1 MCKYVSFQYYNKL
14 NKYILYYLLFKS
26 LYEYLFNPYTIS
38 DKIAIN
44 LLKKDIFV
52 NNNILVQ
59 GTFNHLCIFIISLI
73 IFKSKMKSQTI
84 KKDKI
89 NNPSN
94 ALTLIHK
101 TRVQIKSSLSLQFFC
116 SIISLFI
123 ICTQIKNIFSL
134 LELMDINFWMVEI
147 LFICLVNSAIFK
159 TEIYNH
165 KKLAIGIIIIFS
177 TIFKILSAIESF
189 KDNTKNYFLKRYR
202 WLIPVGIVLII
213 LNLFGRDYAM
223 CQMKYLF
230 DLKYISEIKFLMW
243 LGFFG
248 IIINLIGSLISTFI
262 PCINKNNI
270 NYICKIKE
278 NNNLYF
284 DNYKAYFEHFWKK
297 DKKTIE
303 NLLRIL
309 IILTKPFIFFFCN
322 LYQMIIIKFLSP
334 EYFICSYN
342 IFYFIIE
349 LANIIGNYIFGKSFE
364 KSKIYNL
371 LAEFFAIIGTFI
383 YLEFIQL
390 KCCGLDYYLKK
401 NIYKRGEKESNIE
414 QLYLNDDQ
422 DLSISNTI

>member
-1 MCKYVSFQYYNKL
+1 MCKCISFGSCNNLY
-14 NKYILYYLLFKS
+14 KYILYYLIFK
-26 LYEYLFNPYTIS
+26 LIYEYLLNPYTIS
-38 DKIAIN
+38 DKITIN
-44 LLKKDIFV
+44 LLRKDIFV

-94 ALTLIHK
+94 ALTLIYK
-101 TRVQIKSSLSLQFFC
+101 TKVQIKSSISLQFLC
-116 SIISLFI
+116 SIISIFI
-123 ICTQIKNIFSL
+123 ICTQLKNIFSL
-134 LELMDINFWMVEI
+134 LELMDINFWMFEI
-147 LFICLVNSAIFK
+147 LFICLINSAIFK

-165 KKLAIGIIIIFS
+165 KKLSIGIIIIFS
-177 TIFKILSAIESF
+177 TIFKFLSAIESF
-189 KDNTKNYFLKRYR
+189 KDNTKNYIIRRYQ
-202 WLIPVGIVLII
+202 WLIPIGIVLNI

-223 CQMKYLF
+223 CQMKYIF

-284 DNYKAYFEHFWKK
+284 DNYKAYFKHFWKK
-297 DKKTIE
+297 DKKAIV

-309 IILTKPFIFFFCN
+309 IILTKPFIVFLYN
-322 LYQMIIIKFLSP
+322 LYQMLIIKYLSP

-349 LANIIGNYIFGKSFE
+349 LANIIGNNTFE

-371 LAEFFAIIGTFI
+371 LA
-383 YLEFIQL
+383 
-390 KCCGLDYYLKK
+390 
-401 NIYKRGEKESNIE
+401 
-414 QLYLNDDQ
+414 
-422 DLSISNTI
+422 